1 MKSSENTVFQEM
13 YGHNAYMSIRHS
25 ATATHCNLQ
34 IWMGAEVRG
43 IGGWG
48 NGMAG
53 EWEGKGMG
61 VIGLARVGWAEGKE
75 KKKEDSTWMWYTIT
89 SHH

>member
-1 MKSSENTVFQEM
+1 M

-25 ATATHCNLQ
+25 ATATHL
-34 IWMGAEVRG
+34 IYKFEWERRLGELEVRG

-61 VIGLARVGWAEGKE
+61 VIGLARVG
-75 KKKEDSTWMWYTIT
+75 
-89 SHH
+89 

>member
-1 MKSSENTVFQEM
+1 
-13 YGHNAYMSIRHS
+13 
-25 ATATHCNLQ
+25 
-34 IWMGAEVRG
+34 MGAEVRG

-53 EWEGKGMG
+53 EWEGEGMG
-61 VIGLARVGWAEGKE
+61 VKGLARVGWAEGKE